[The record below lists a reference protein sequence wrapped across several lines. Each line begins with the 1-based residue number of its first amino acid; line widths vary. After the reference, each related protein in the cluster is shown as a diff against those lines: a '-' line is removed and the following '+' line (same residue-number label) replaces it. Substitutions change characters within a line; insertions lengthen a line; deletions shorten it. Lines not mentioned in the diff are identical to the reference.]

1 MSILSTTNTGL
12 HGPVTEDF
20 LLSLGLEKHKYD
32 TFIEKEVFYFYN
44 KDILPMTF
52 RITFCERCEKNN
64 PYVLGTVGIHAEEL
78 TSKEKVLLYMNYVKV
93 TRMLQSNSF
102 NSIEELSKL
111 ENEQIKLYNEI
122 LS

>member
-12 HGPVTEDF
+12 HGPVTVDF
-20 LLSLGLEKHKYD
+20 LLNLGLEKHKHD
-32 TFIEKEVFYFYN
+32 SIRGVFYFYN
-44 KDILPMTF
+44 KDILPMTY
-52 RITFCERCEKNN
+52 RIAYLERSENN
-64 PYVLGTVGIHAEEL
+64 PYVIGTVGIHAEEL